1 MTRSGIGRRSF
12 VGAAIG
18 GGLAAPAIV
27 GTARAQARQ
36 LKMTLADTVSNPV
49 YDVCKK
55 FAADVKERTKG
66 ALDIQVYGAGQ
77 LGSQVNALT
86 GMQTGI
92 IDFVAHTTGYMDTI
106 WPRCA
111 VLDLPYVFRDADMA
125 AKVLDGPVG
134 EELFKAFPERG
145 VYGLCWGHWGWRPC
159 STTLTKPLAQPSD
172 MAGLKIRIQPGAIYA
187 ETFKQV
193 GAIPV
198 AIDIS
203 EVYVAMS
210 QGAVQAIETPMIS
223 MVANKMQE
231 IVKVV
236 NETNFVYNAG
246 ALMVS
251 KRRFDSFPPEQQAAV
266 RDAAKAMSAYWRTD
280 VASATV
286 RAGETMKAAGVQIAQ
301 VDTAAYAK
309 ALQPIY
315 DKFRPII
322 GEDLVA
328 QVLKQTAS

>member
-1 MTRSGIGRRSF
+1 
-12 VGAAIG
+12 
-18 GGLAAPAIV
+18 
-27 GTARAQARQ
+27 
-36 LKMTLADTVSNPV
+36 MTLADTVANPV
-49 YDVCKK
+49 YDICKK
-55 FAADVKERTKG
+55 FAADVHERTKG
-66 ALDIQVYGAGQ
+66 SLDIQVYGAGQ

-111 VLDLPYVFRDADMA
+111 VLDLPYVFRDGAMA

-134 EELFKAFPERG
+134 EELFKAFPARG

-159 STTLTKPLAQPSD
+159 STTLTKPLTEPSD
-172 MAGLKIRIQPGAIYA
+172 MQGLKIRIQPGAIFA

-210 QGAVQAIETPMIS
+210 QGAVQAIETPTIS

-236 NETNFVYNAG
+236 NQTNFVYNAG

-251 KRRFDSFPPEQQAAV
+251 KRRFDSFTPEQQTAV
-266 RDAAKAMSAYWRTD
+266 REAAKDMAVYWRTD
-280 VASATV
+280 VAVATDK
-286 RAGETMKAAGVQIAQ
+286 ANETMKAAGVRIAD

-309 ALQPIY
+309 ALKPIY
-315 DKFRPII
+315 DKFRPVI
-322 GEDLVA
+322 GDDLVDM
-328 QVLKQTAS
+328 VLKQTGAA